1 MTKTKKLAII
11 KHLLTVTKKY
21 GVIGKVN
28 APELA
33 KKFGV
38 TRQYIYK
45 CFNTYKKFMKSTP
58 L

>member
-21 GVIGKVN
+21 GVIEKVN

-33 KKFGV
+33 KKYGV
-38 TRQYIYK
+38 SRQYIYK
-45 CFNTYKKFMKSTP
+45 CFNIYKKFLKGSH